1 MVERIHNH
9 LKKIDQNQ
17 RVLTLFLLGV
27 DGSLGHHLF
36 GLQSFE
42 FLLSFPN
49 SHTHSEKGRW
59 KRKIQFTFPTYCNQ
73 QSPRQNMRLEI
84 DWVRDLN
91 DKFSTGTE
99 SGSRWKDSSTTPS
112 KIGCETV
119 KAMLKLAH
127 GAMDACVCWTVLV
140 VHVGQTMKFS
150 MQENR
155 KSKPKK

>member
-27 DGSLGHHLF
+27 DGSLGHRLF

-59 KRKIQFTFPTYCNQ
+59 KRKIQFMLRKLDAKQLRPPTE
-73 QSPRQNMRLEI
+73 PWMR
-84 DWVRDLN
+84 
-91 DKFSTGTE
+91 
-99 SGSRWKDSSTTPS
+99 
-112 KIGCETV
+112 
-119 KAMLKLAH
+119 
-127 GAMDACVCWTVLV
+127 VCWTVLV

-155 KSKPKK
+155 KSNQKSRTLHK